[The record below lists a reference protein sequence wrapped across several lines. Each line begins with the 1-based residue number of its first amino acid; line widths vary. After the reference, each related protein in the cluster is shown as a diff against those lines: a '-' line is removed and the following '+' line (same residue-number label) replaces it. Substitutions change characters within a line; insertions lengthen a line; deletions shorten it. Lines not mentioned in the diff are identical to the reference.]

1 MKKILTLILTIMT
14 AISISTPAGAIV
26 EYGNLVRLKDI
37 THVKGVRDNQVVGY
51 GIVVGL
57 QNTGD
62 NSRHTQMTAQQ
73 MLQNLGTV
81 VDQANYI
88 QKGAAAA
95 VIVTATIPPFA
106 KNGDRVDVTVSAMAD
121 AKSLRGGVLVQTQ
134 LRAPNGEIVAIA
146 QGPLTIGGG
155 VSAQAGGSSANKGV
169 LTTGRVPN
177 GAIIERDINTTI
189 GDEYGIKLVLN
200 KPDFTMVSRVTQAIN
215 TNLAPAKAIDGNS
228 IQVTI
233 PVNFQNNRVGFLSMI
248 ENLVVTANDNP
259 AKVIV
264 NERTGTVVI
273 GNEVKLLPAAIA
285 HGNLTVSIST
295 DYTVSQPNPFAPNG
309 ADTVVVG
316 ASEIEVTKEAGKIVE
331 LPANSNL
338 SQLVRA
344 LNSIGVTPIDLIS
357 ILQALKAAG
366 SLQAAIE
373 II

>member
-1 MKKILTLILTIMT
+1 MKMKKIISLILIATLFTPTLGIMKAQAT
-14 AISISTPAGAIV
+14 T
-26 EYGNLVRLKDI
+26 VRIKDI
-37 THVKGVRDNQVVGY
+37 AHVSGIRDNQVVGY
-51 GIVVGL
+51 GIVTGL
-57 QNTGD
+57 ASTGD
-62 NSRHTQMTAQQ
+62 NSRSTQITNQN
-73 MLQNLGTV
+73 LLNNLGTTIE
-81 VDQANYI
+81 NFNEI
-88 QKGAAAA
+88 KKGNAAA

-106 KNGDRVDVTVSAMAD
+106 KNGDRIDVIVSSMAD
-121 AKSLRGGVLVQTQ
+121 AKSLEGGILVQTQ
-134 LRAPNGEIVAIA
+134 LMAPNGEVIAVA
-146 QGPLTIGGG
+146 QGPISVGGTDQSGGG
-155 VSAQAGGSSANKGV
+155 SRVRTSI
-169 LTTGRVPN
+169 TTSGRIPS

-215 TNLAPAKAIDGNS
+215 TNLAPARAIDGNS

-285 HGNLTVSIST
+285 HGNLTVSIKT
-295 DYTVSQPNPFAPNG
+295 DYNVSQPNPFAPMG
-309 ADTVVVG
+309 ADTVVTG
-316 ASEIEVTKEAGKIVE
+316 TSEIEVTKEAGKIIE

-344 LNSIGVTPIDLIS
+344 LNSIGVTPFDLIS